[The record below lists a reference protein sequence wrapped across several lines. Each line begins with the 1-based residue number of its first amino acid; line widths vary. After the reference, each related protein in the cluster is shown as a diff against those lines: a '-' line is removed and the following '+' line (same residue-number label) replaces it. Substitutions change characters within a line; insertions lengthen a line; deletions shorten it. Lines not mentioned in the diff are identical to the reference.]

1 MLFFSRDI
9 VNTNLRLDN
18 LGSIDQQS
26 LVKVNFHYNIF
37 STKVICDYLIN
48 SEDIY
53 YLTFVYL

>member
-1 MLFFSRDI
+1 MNI
-9 VNTNLRLDN
+9 NLRPAN
-18 LGSIDQQS
+18 LGSID
-26 LVKVNFHYNIF
+26 FHYNIF